1 MLKILSWNIAH
12 RTKPWRELLA
22 SNADVALL
30 QEAKPPPPDIADKVG
45 VDRAPWRI
53 EAKGFNCP
61 WRAAVVSLSKRVK
74 VDFIDALPL
83 AEAPGRS
90 LGVSRPGTLAAADV
104 TDPDTREQFTLVSL
118 YGFWESP
125 RSKAKRAW
133 IYADASVHR
142 LISDLSV
149 FIASEKKNR
158 IIAAGDLNILNGY
171 GGWDGG
177 EYWKGRFQTVFDR
190 MSALGL
196 EFVGPQHPNGR
207 QAEPWPAELPKR
219 SKNVPT
225 YHTAKQGPAGAT
237 RQLDFVFASRELAP
251 RVSVRAL
258 NSVEEWGPSDH
269 CRLEIEVQ

>member
-45 VDRAPWRI
+45 VDRAPWKI

-90 LGVSRPGTLAAADV
+90 LGVSRPGTLAAADI
-104 TDPDTREQFTLVSL
+104 TDPDTHEQFTLVSL

-149 FIASEKKNR
+149 FIASETKHR
-158 IIAAGDLNILNGY
+158 IIAAGDLNILHGY
-171 GGWDGG
+171 GEKGN
-177 EYWKGRFQTVFDR
+177 EYWAKRYATVFDR

-196 EFVGPQHPNGR
+196 EFVGPQYPNGSKAKPR
-207 QAEPWPAELPKR
+207 PAELPAE
-219 SKNVPT
+219 SANVPT
-225 YHTAKQGPAGAT
+225 YHTARQGPAGAT

-251 RVSVRAL
+251 RVSVCAL
-258 NSVEEWGPSDH
+258 NRPEEWGPSDH
-269 CRLEIEVQ
+269 CRIAIDVR